1 MNGTCGGSRI
11 VSSGVIEL
19 RLPDHGDYY
28 SDITVVAGQF
38 PSFVIYHLSFSTYI
52 VDVID
57 TIILMS
63 PAFTRSDNST

>member
-28 SDITVVAGQF
+28 SDITVVAG
-38 PSFVIYHLSFSTYI
+38 
-52 VDVID
+52 
-57 TIILMS
+57 
-63 PAFTRSDNST
+63 